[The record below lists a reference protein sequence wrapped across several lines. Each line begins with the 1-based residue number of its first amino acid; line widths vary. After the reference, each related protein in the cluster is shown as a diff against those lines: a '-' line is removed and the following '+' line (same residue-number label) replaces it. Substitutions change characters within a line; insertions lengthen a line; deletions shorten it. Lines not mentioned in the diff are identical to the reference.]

1 MTIIFW
7 ILSVVL
13 SFRIINLVQLEGYK
27 LVNSRKMK
35 NIRLKLCGSAI
46 CITLCNLLFLF
57 IAVTVGSNYI
67 QLIVQGLYVVI
78 LLVSL
83 TDERDKCIHQ
93 PLVYTARTKRL
104 FATYSI
110 ITLLIFGILVAL
122 GSAIKI
128 GDVFAN
134 YIFVPLGMAFLP
146 EITRLAL
153 LVNKPV
159 EKRIADKYINKCRST
174 LRSKNLIKI
183 AITGSFGKTSV
194 KNILTTILNKKYKTY
209 CTPYNYNTPMGICR
223 AVNELPEDCE
233 VFVAEMGAR
242 NTGDIAE
249 LCQIVEPDY
258 GIVSGVG
265 TQHLASFKSQENVY
279 LTKKELNDYLEKSGG
294 KGIVFNGDNAY
305 TEKMY
310 EESIVGDKTLISYS
324 RCENVGKKVT
334 QIRVDNAE
342 YCSDGLEFD
351 LYIGAQ
357 KAHCKTRLIGK
368 HNLNNILMCVA
379 LAYKLNLNIVQISE
393 GIEELSPVEHRLEVC
408 KLNNGITIIDDSY
421 NSNFDGAKIAVET
434 LGLFKGRKVV
444 ATQGLVEL
452 GREQIKQNFELGEC
466 IAEIANI
473 AILIGINR
481 EDIRMGMLAKGFCDK
496 NIYTVEHLDN
506 AKELFAKMLK
516 EGDVLL
522 IQNDLPDNY

>member
-1 MTIIFW
+1 M
-7 ILSVVL
+7 LSVVL

-35 NIRLKLCGSAI
+35 NIRLKLWGSAF
-46 CITLCNLLFLF
+46 CITVCNLLFLF
-57 IAVTVGSNYI
+57 VAIAVGNNYI
-67 QLIVQGLYVVI
+67 QLIAQGLYVVI

-83 TDERDKCIHQ
+83 TDDRDKCVHQ

-104 FATYSI
+104 FVSYSVI
-110 ITLLIFGILVAL
+110 SLLFLSILVVF
-122 GSAIKI
+122 GSLIKS
-128 GDVFAN
+128 GGVCAT
-134 YIFVPLGMAFLP
+134 YIFVPVGMAILP
-146 EITRLAL
+146 ELTGFAL
-153 LVNKPV
+153 IVNKPV
-159 EKRIADKYINKCRST
+159 EKRIAGKYIKKCKNT
-174 LRSKNLIKI
+174 LESRDLIKI

-194 KNILTTILNKKYKTY
+194 KNILTTILSKKYKTY
-209 CTPYNYNTPMGICR
+209 CTPHNYNTPMGICK
-223 AVNELPEDCE
+223 AVNDLPENCQ

-242 NTGDIAE
+242 KVGDIEE
-249 LCQIVEPDY
+249 LCNIVDPDY
-258 GIVSGVG
+258 GIITGVG
-265 TQHLASFKSQENVY
+265 TQHLASFKSQENIY
-279 LTKKELNDYLEKSGG
+279 SAKKELNDYLEKTLG
-294 KGIVFNGDNAY
+294 KGIVFNGDNGY
-305 TEKMY
+305 TERMF
-310 EESIVGDKTLISYS
+310 EESKVKDKTLISSS
-324 RCENVGKKVT
+324 RCENFGKRVT
-334 QIRVDNAE
+334 QIRVDNVE
-342 YCSDGLEFD
+342 CGSEGLEFD
-351 LYIGAQ
+351 LYIGAE
-357 KAHCKTRLIGK
+357 KARCKTRLIGK

-379 LAYKLNLNIVQISE
+379 MAYKLNLNIVQISE
-393 GIEELSPVEHRLEVC
+393 GIAELAPVEHRLEVC

-421 NSNFDGAKIAVET
+421 NSNFEGAKIAVET

-452 GREQIKQNFELGEC
+452 GREQIKQNFELGES